1 MHDAVS
7 IWCDGMIGHCEGM
20 LSSEQLAR
28 DCKVT
33 KPIIQRR
40 RRQIQAVV
48 RNYYRQSEIYFEG
61 LDEFEVE

>member
-28 DCKVT
+28 DCKAI

-48 RNYYRQSEIYFEG
+48 HICYWRSEKYFEG
-61 LDEFEVE
+61 RDEFKVE